1 MVQKRKFLGLIEI
14 ERNADC
20 YESRGQYGTVY
31 VNMPD
36 MELLQ
41 NLEYYLRE
49 YMTYMAD
56 RKLKLHLDY
65 NGLTTSYVS
74 DHIEYWRME
83 IEWDKGLLTKIKEW
97 LKLHHGKFEREDWV
111 RYTQTS
117 NKQTENGKVFM

>member
-1 MVQKRKFLGLIEI
+1 MT
-14 ERNADC
+14 N
-20 YESRGQYGTVY
+20 
-31 VNMPD
+31 

-41 NLEYYLRE
+41 NLQYHLSDFI
-49 YMTYMAD
+49 TFMAD

-74 DHIEYWRME
+74 DIEYWRLQ

-97 LKLHHGKFEREDWV
+97 LREHHGKLEREDWV